1 MDIDEIPRT
10 LDERRTADGKRKL
23 MLTEAERESLV
34 QNQLIERAVSLYL
47 DLEEARSQRDIADEL
62 GLTVKQLKYMTQSEQ
77 FKEKYEEYFS
87 ELGHDPRLK
96 ATRAGLVDLLPL
108 AYSRFRGLLESTQTP
123 ATVLLKA
130 VEKVLELNGVQQ
142 QVGKVSD
149 RKELA
154 EFLGGANLTQINI
167 TVNEEYQEA
176 LEDVIDGQLVS
187 ERIQSAE

>member
-1 MDIDEIPRT
+1 
-10 LDERRTADGKRKL
+10 
-23 MLTEAERESLV
+23 
-34 QNQLIERAVSLYL
+34 
-47 DLEEARSQRDIADEL
+47 
-62 GLTVKQLKYMTQSEQ
+62 
-77 FKEKYEEYFS
+77 
-87 ELGHDPRLK
+87 
-96 ATRAGLVDLLPL
+96 
-108 AYSRFRGLLESTQTP
+108 LESTQTP